1 MKYIFLENITE
12 SNKNNGNY
20 THYYSYYITNNEKFS
35 LDDFKQVQPKEKINF
50 KLDHYKLNIGQYIIS
65 AFSKSHC
72 PENLEQ
78 LLKNTF
84 KYILDN
90 KLDSE
95 TFLRLTIDNND
106 NVIDSVIETE

>member
-20 THYYSYYITNNEKFS
+20 THYYFYYITNNEKFNFE
-35 LDDFKQVQPKEKINF
+35 DFKQVQSKEKINF

-65 AFSKSHC
+65 AFSNSHC

-78 LLKNTF
+78 LLKNIF
-84 KYILDN
+84 KYILD
-90 KLDSE
+90 KGLDSK
-95 TFLRLTIDNND
+95 TFLRITIDDND
-106 NVIDSVIETE
+106 NIIEAE